1 MSQPKT
7 CMGYPVVECNDM
19 FHLPESVTIEM
30 GTLEEG
36 AEMYRK
42 AIIDF
47 FAIPPEM
54 LEDEKPR

>member
-1 MSQPKT
+1 
-7 CMGYPVVECNDM
+7 M